1 MFGFAVAGYTHK
13 KTMNGNFSL
22 SFILLLCFCLSWY
35 LKSILLHS
43 LFDILIGSSID
54 PPTAD
59 GLSHDVTNDFLVQG
73 CICAIAASEKWTD
86 TVWFV
91 KILEKREADE
101 PYTDNYSLTV
111 AKGKKKIHWK
121 EFLMSWWN
129 KTQSAT
135 VVVQV
140 RDIEFL

>member
-1 MFGFAVAGYTHK
+1 MLLCKCLGLLLRVTHK
-13 KTMNGNFSL
+13 KKMNGNFSL
-22 SFILLLCFCLSWY
+22 SFVLLLCFCLSWY

-43 LFDILIGSSID
+43 FFDTLIGSSID

-59 GLSHDVTNDFLVQG
+59 GLSHGVTNDFLVQG

-86 TVWFV
+86 AVWFV

-111 AKGKKKIHWK
+111 VKGKKKKKISGK
-121 EFLMSWWN
+121 YL
-129 KTQSAT
+129 
-135 VVVQV
+135 
-140 RDIEFL
+140 